1 MKTPVRIGLVG
12 FGFGGKFFHAPL
24 IASAENCE
32 LAGVVTR
39 ATERKAEV
47 AADYPGV
54 PTVDSLAELA
64 ALGVDA
70 IAISSPAATHT
81 QLTREAIALGIP
93 VVSDKP
99 FAMDGDEAAETVR
112 LAREA
117 GVLLGVYQNRR
128 WDSDFLTL
136 RKLLDEGVLGDVTHF
151 ESSFERFADPAEVP
165 LAGGGIL
172 RDFGSHLV
180 DQDRKSTRLN
190 SSHVAISYA
199 VFCLKKKRC

>member
-1 MKTPVRIGLVG
+1 MKAPVRIGLVG
-12 FGFGGKFFHAPL
+12 YGFGGKFFHAPL

-81 QLTREAIALGIP
+81 QLTREAIALGKIGRA
-93 VVSDKP
+93 SC
-99 FAMDGDEAAETVR
+99 
-112 LAREA
+112 RER
-117 GVLLGVYQNRR
+117 G
-128 WDSDFLTL
+128 
-136 RKLLDEGVLGDVTHF
+136 
-151 ESSFERFADPAEVP
+151 
-165 LAGGGIL
+165 
-172 RDFGSHLV
+172 
-180 DQDRKSTRLN
+180 
-190 SSHVAISYA
+190 
-199 VFCLKKKRC
+199 

>member
-70 IAISSPAATHT
+70 IAISSPAARSEEHT
-81 QLTREAIALGIP
+81 SELQSRG
-93 VVSDKP
+93 
-99 FAMDGDEAAETVR
+99 
-112 LAREA
+112 
-117 GVLLGVYQNRR
+117 
-128 WDSDFLTL
+128 
-136 RKLLDEGVLGDVTHF
+136 
-151 ESSFERFADPAEVP
+151 
-165 LAGGGIL
+165 
-172 RDFGSHLV
+172 HLV
-180 DQDRKSTRLN
+180 CRRL
-190 SSHVAISYA
+190 
-199 VFCLKKKRC
+199 L